1 MDSALEKSENK
12 CQKILENSQNIQK
25 MDNYIW
31 KHVHIP
37 KMKIWGVTILF
48 ENKMEVCK
56 EKINFLGH
64 EIGDGKIYLQE
75 HNAKKDLTVPW

>member
-1 MDSALEKSENK
+1 MP
-12 CQKILENSQNIQK
+12 ENSQNIQK

-48 ENKMEVCK
+48 ENKVEVCK

>member
-1 MDSALEKSENK
+1 MKRCSHPKNENLG
-12 CQKILENSQNIQK
+12 C
-25 MDNYIW
+25 DN
-31 KHVHIP
+31 
-37 KMKIWGVTILF
+37 LF

-64 EIGDGKIYLQE
+64 EIGDRKIYLQE